1 MLTTGDLIELNHPDF
16 NDCKDVLEFLRISF
30 EGQTAFL
37 EAAFHKRYIRPP
49 QGMIGYPPERTPLYH
64 HVQANIEAYEYIERA
79 RYPEVLSYAI
89 SMAVGKAWSRAP
101 EIKGEGV
108 KNILDTLWGDGS
120 DFRTGVLKALTDYLL
135 TGGGGFHVNL
145 NEDGQAV
152 IYHYAPESVVNW
164 SKSQTA
170 LRLVMLEAQTEGDNP
185 FDHEEVTCRYVAGL
199 DADTGEYFLEKWKRE
214 NVTDKKGKP
223 AGHAWLI
230 DGDRVYPTFQ
240 RSHLK
245 SIPYFVI
252 GDWKLN
258 PIFKAM
264 AETAKTYSRA
274 YAEYA
279 HAMYWSAIPQPVIK
293 FNEGGGFY
301 GTDDFNPEAVGDDLA
316 GSEPPEIKFGCTTP
330 ILLRDGDLS
339 FVSAPTGSLAALKER
354 IKDLREEIGS
364 LGARAFNNTSN
375 AAHTADTERLQNA
388 GEGSVIHSAYREV
401 AAAITRAVR
410 MAAKWRGIQ
419 DADDFSFEFD
429 SSILFDDFDLTD
441 INYLQALHTD
451 GYITRR
457 HVRDRLR
464 RQGIIGP
471 DETDEKI
478 DKEISEEGPTGGGF
492 GDDEF
497 DPFAD
502 DKVVPLGS
510 DVSDDDDDDAIEA

>member
-1 MLTTGDLIELNHPDF
+1 MLTTGDNVELNHPDYEACQ
-16 NDCKDVLEFLRISF
+16 DLLEFLRISF

-49 QGMIGYPPERTPLYH
+49 AGMIGYPPERTPLYH
-64 HVQANIEAYEYIERA
+64 KVQANVEAYEYIDRA
-79 RYPEVLSYAI
+79 RYPEVLSYAVA
-89 SMAVGKAWSRAP
+89 MAVGKAWSRAP

-108 KNILDTLWGDGS
+108 KAILDTLWGDGS

-145 NEDGQAV
+145 DENNVAR

-170 LRLVMLEAQTEGDNP
+170 LRLVMFEAETEGSNP
-185 FDHEEVTCRYVAGL
+185 FEHEEVTCRYVAGL
-199 DADTGEYFLEKWKRE
+199 DDGSGEYFLEKWSKE
-214 NVTDKKGKP
+214 NVTDKKGRP
-223 AGHAWLI
+223 DGHAWLI
-230 DGDRVYPTFQ
+230 EGERKYPTLKL
-240 RSHLK
+240 SPMK

-264 AETAKTYSRA
+264 AETAKTYARA
-274 YAEYA
+274 YAEYV
-279 HAMYWSAIPQPVIK
+279 HAMYWSATPQAVIK
-293 FNEGGGFY
+293 FSENGGFY
-301 GTDDFNPEAVGDDLA
+301 GVDEFAPEAVGDDEE
-316 GSEPPEIKFGCTTP
+316 GFDGPDIKFGSSTP

-339 FVSAPTGSLAALKER
+339 FVSAPIGSLSALKER
-354 IKDLREEIGS
+354 VKDLREEIGS
-364 LGARAFNNTSN
+364 LGARAFNNTTN
-375 AAHTADTERLQNA
+375 ANNTAETERLQNA
-388 GEGSVIHSAYREV
+388 GEGSLIHSAFREV
-401 AAAITRAVR
+401 AAAITQAVR
-410 MAAKWRGIQ
+410 MAAKWRGIS
-419 DADDFSFEFD
+419 DADDFGFEFD

-441 INYLQALHTD
+441 INYLQSLHAD

-464 RQGIIGP
+464 RQGIIAP

-478 DKEISEEGPTGGGF
+478 DKELSDEGPTGGGF
-492 GDDEF
+492 GADDF

-502 DKVVPLGS
+502 DDGAPLGS
-510 DVSDDDDDDAIEA
+510 GVSDDDDDEGEE